1 MGEVSEGRIM
11 SVFRQKNALSSA
23 VLEGFRGIDTRKSR
37 NSLPFASDMVN
48 FKLCEDGSL
57 EKRCGFLPIASFSS
71 SIRAVWSGKLGGC
84 ERVFVVYS
92 NYVASVDPI
101 SLSVSTIGIIK
112 SYDGHANFIFFDS
125 NLYIKDSFGF
135 YLVTFDN
142 VRAVEGYAPLYGKD
156 WVSATAG
163 EVNEPLNLIS
173 RRIRMNY
180 TVTEPNI
187 FLRVDHMIATIDA
200 VYVNGVLRT
209 DPTTYYFKSSFMCVC
224 VLNIEVGDKVELY
237 LTLENSEIAN
247 AAAKLLECQ
256 NAFVYGG
263 SSSSRFFL
271 WGSSQG
277 DVIYGSSDI
286 DDSSFEN
293 SKKVYSDSMP
303 LYVKQNDAFTM
314 GREKKEISAVC
325 RHYDRMLIFTQDDTW
340 TVKEPARNGEPLEA
354 IAVNST
360 YGSTSPCGA
369 LMLGNDPIS
378 ISDGAILKWTADTD
392 ELNECNAYSISE
404 EIEGKLGATFF
415 ENAVIF
421 ADKKRNELYFSDPND
436 EAGTLWIYA
445 PKTKN
450 WYKYDGIG
458 AEAFLEINERIAF
471 TRENTLYIFDPSKDT
486 DILPNGEERTITAY
500 FESLPQD
507 FDSSENKKRLC
518 GMTLDAHME
527 DSTLLME
534 YISEGKVIASLYT
547 KADGECDKHE
557 KRRLNSGR
565 FNCAALKLTSSGKG
579 RIKIY
584 STGMWIKP

>member
-1 MGEVSEGRIM
+1 MGEVSEGRTM
-11 SVFRQKNALSSA
+11 SVFRQKNALSRA
-23 VLEGFRGIDTRKSR
+23 VFEGFRGIDTRQSR

-57 EKRCGFLPIASFSS
+57 EKRCGFIPVASFSS

-92 NYVASVDPI
+92 NNVASVDPI
-101 SLSVSTIGIIK
+101 SLSVTNIGTIQ
-112 SYDGHANFIFFDS
+112 SYNGHANFIFFDS
-125 NLYIKDSFGF
+125 NLYLKDSFGF
-135 YLVTFDN
+135 YLVSFDE
-142 VRAVEGYAPLYGKD
+142 VRAVEGYAPLYAKD
-156 WVSATAG
+156 WGNAVVG

-180 TVTEPNI
+180 TTTEHNI
-187 FLRVDHMIATIDA
+187 YLRVVHVVSSIDA
-200 VYVNGVLRT
+200 VYVNGILRT
-209 DPTTYYFKSSFMCVC
+209 DTSSYYFNKSLMCVC
-224 VLNIEVGDKVELY
+224 VKNMEIGDKVEVY
-237 LTLENSEIAN
+237 LTLDDSEIDKA
-247 AAAKLLECQ
+247 LLECQ
-256 NAFVYGG
+256 HAFVYGG

-271 WGSSQG
+271 WGGSQG
-277 DVIYGSSDI
+277 DVMYGSSDI
-286 DDSSFEN
+286 DESSFEH

-303 LYVKQNDAFTM
+303 LYVKQNSDFTM

-325 RHYDRMLIFTQDDTW
+325 RHYDRMLIFTADDTW
-340 TVKEPARNGEPLEA
+340 MVKEPGKDGEPLDA
-354 IAVNST
+354 LTVNST
-360 YGSTSPCGA
+360 YGCTSYCGA

-378 ISDGAILKWTADTD
+378 VSDGAILKWTSDTD

-404 EIEGKLGATFF
+404 EIKGKLGATFF

-421 ADKKRNELYFSDPND
+421 ADKKRYELYFSDPND
-436 EAGTLWIYA
+436 ENGTLWIYA
-445 PKTKN
+445 PKAKN

-458 AEAFLEINERIAF
+458 AEALLNINERIAF
-471 TRENTLYIFDPSKDT
+471 TKGNTLYIFDDSKDA
-486 DILPNGEERTITAY
+486 DILKTGEERPIVAY

-507 FDSSENKKRLC
+507 FASSENKKHLC

-527 DSTLLME
+527 DSTLDME
-534 YISEGKVIASLYT
+534 YISDGKVIASLCI
-547 KADGECDKHE
+547 KADGKCNKHE

-584 STGMWIKP
+584 STGMWTKP

>member
-1 MGEVSEGRIM
+1 MGEVSEGRTM

-23 VLEGFRGIDTRKSR
+23 VFEGFRGIDTRKSR

-57 EKRCGFLPIASFSS
+57 EKRCGFIPAASVSS
-71 SIRAVWSGKLGGC
+71 SIRAAWSGKLGGC
-84 ERVFVVYS
+84 ERVLVVYS
-92 NYVASVDPI
+92 NIVASVDPI
-101 SLSVSTIGIIK
+101 SLSISNIGKIQ
-112 SYDGHANFIFFDS
+112 SYDGHATFIFFDS
-125 NLYIKDSFGF
+125 NLYLKDSRGF
-135 YLVTFDN
+135 YLITLDEVKL
-142 VRAVEGYAPLYGKD
+142 VEGYAPLYAKD
-156 WVSATAG
+156 WGSATVG

-187 FLRVDHMIATIDA
+187 YLRVEHQISSIEA
-200 VYVNGVLRT
+200 VYVNGILRT
-209 DPTTYYFKSSFMCVC
+209 DPTSYYFNSTIMCVC
-224 VLNIEVGDKVELY
+224 VMDMQIGDKVELY
-237 LTLENSEIAN
+237 LTLDDSEIAD
-247 AAAKLLECQ
+247 ATAKLLECQ
-256 NAFVYGG
+256 HAFVYGG

-277 DVIYGSSDI
+277 DVMYASSDI
-286 DDSSFEN
+286 DDSSFEL

-303 LYVKQNDAFTM
+303 LYVKQNAAFTM

-325 RHYDRMLIFTQDDTW
+325 RQYDRMLIFTPDDTW
-340 TVKEPARNGEPLEA
+340 MLKEPGNDGEPLNA
-354 IAVNST
+354 LAVNST
-360 YGSTSPCGA
+360 YGCTSYCGT

-378 ISDGAILKWTADTD
+378 VSDGAILKWTADTD

-415 ENAVIF
+415 GNAVIF
-421 ADKKRNELYFSDPND
+421 ADKKRNELYFSDPSD
-436 EAGTLWIYA
+436 ENGTLWIYA
-445 PKTKN
+445 SKAKN

-458 AEAFLEINERIAF
+458 AEALLYINERIAF
-471 TRENTLYIFDPSKDT
+471 TKGNTLYIFDDSKDA
-486 DILPNGEERTITAY
+486 DILSNGNERPITAY
-500 FESLPQD
+500 FKSLPQD
-507 FDSSENKKRLC
+507 FSSSENKKRLC

-534 YISEGKVIASLYT
+534 YISEGKVIASLYIE
-547 KADGECDKHE
+547 ADEECNKHE
-557 KRRLNSGR
+557 KRRLNSER
-565 FNCAALKLTSSGKG
+565 FNCAALKLKSSGKG